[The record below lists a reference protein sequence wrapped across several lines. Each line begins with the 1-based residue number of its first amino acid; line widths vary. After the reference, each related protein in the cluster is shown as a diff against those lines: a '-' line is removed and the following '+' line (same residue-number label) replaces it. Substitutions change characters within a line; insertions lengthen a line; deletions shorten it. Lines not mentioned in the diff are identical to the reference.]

1 MTRRLVIALGGLMM
15 LAGPVLQGLSGSE
28 DPRAI
33 LFAPIM
39 LAGLIPLLA
48 GRSLQPSARVM
59 AQAVLL
65 CGALCLGAWY
75 LGGLAGPV
83 ALPAALPLAVAVA
96 GAAVAAGANL
106 LLRPGG

>member
-1 MTRRLVIALGGLMM
+1 MIRKLVIALGGLMM
-15 LAGPVLQGLSGSE
+15 LAGPVLQGLSGSA

-59 AQAVLL
+59 AQAVLV
-65 CGALCLGAWY
+65 CGALSLGAWY

-83 ALPAALPLAVAVA
+83 AMPAALPLAIAIA
-96 GAAVAAGANL
+96 GAAAAAGANL
-106 LLRPGG
+106 LLRPGE